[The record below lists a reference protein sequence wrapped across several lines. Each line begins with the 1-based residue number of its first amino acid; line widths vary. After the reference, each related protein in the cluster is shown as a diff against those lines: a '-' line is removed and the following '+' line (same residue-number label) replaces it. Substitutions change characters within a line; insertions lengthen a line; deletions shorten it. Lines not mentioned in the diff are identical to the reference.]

1 MRHDLPALDRGYIL
15 KLDLFDLR
23 NFRRKTQLDER
34 NTTMF
39 KNTGA
44 THGQRL
50 RTLAAWAFMATTLTL
65 VFGCSRPLELPASP
79 LYDFGLPRTAAGMS
93 EDEARTALLG
103 HYAHY
108 DVVAYE
114 DQSTKTPMKT
124 FVISYGFTDF
134 IERDGKILQIDRFV
148 HAANKINQRGVESS
162 FSDAATAAIEPRV
175 QEVRLYE
182 EGGAWRVYRPES
194 PVLLGIRGDPSK
206 PLSRDP
212 LDPLLLDPDG
222 DGHPGVTVKIDI
234 SGFLKGELYI
244 TRREIYRDYLAL
256 YPDGRWIGH
265 VEDLSEQFVVGANM
279 KILQQESNNRQIP
292 DPGMNPLVLVR
303 VPESVKTWADLEPL
317 RDELFPPEPVFI
329 EGAGSTSVKK

>member
-1 MRHDLPALDRGYIL
+1 
-15 KLDLFDLR
+15 
-23 NFRRKTQLDER
+23 
-34 NTTMF
+34 MF
-39 KNTGA
+39 KYEGTTRGFV
-44 THGQRL
+44 L
-50 RTLAAWAFMATTLTL
+50 RSLAAGAITAAMLSLA
-65 VFGCSRPLELPASP
+65 VGCSRPLELPASP
-79 LYDFGLPRTAAGMS
+79 LYDFGAPKSSAGIS
-93 EDEARTALLG
+93 EEEARAALLG

-114 DQSTKTPMKT
+114 DASTKTPMKT

-134 IERDGKILQIDRFV
+134 VERDGKILQIDRFV
-148 HAANKINQRGVESS
+148 HAASKINQRSVEST

-194 PVLLGIRGDPSK
+194 PVLLGISGDPSK
-206 PLSRDP
+206 PLSRDHK
-212 LDPLLLDPDG
+212 DPLLLDPDA

-234 SGFLKGELYI
+234 GGFLKGELYI

-279 KILQQESNNRQIP
+279 KILAQESNNRQIP
-292 DPGMNPLVLVR
+292 DPGLNPLILVR
-303 VPESVKTWADLEPL
+303 VPESVMTWEELEPL
-317 RDELFPPEPVFI
+317 RDSLFPPEPDFA
-329 EGAGSTSVKK
+329 EKAGG

>member
-1 MRHDLPALDRGYIL
+1 MFNNTVDNRGLYRRPIL
-15 KLDLFDLR
+15 LGGLIAAVLS
-23 NFRRKTQLDER
+23 
-34 NTTMF
+34 
-39 KNTGA
+39 
-44 THGQRL
+44 
-50 RTLAAWAFMATTLTL
+50 LAA
-65 VFGCSRPLELPASP
+65 GCSRPLEMPASP
-79 LYDFGLPRTAAGMS
+79 LYDFGLPLASDGIS
-93 EDEARTALLG
+93 EAEARAALLG

-148 HAANKINQRGVESS
+148 HASNKINQRGVESS
-162 FSDAATAAIEPRV
+162 FSDEATAAIEPRV

-194 PVLLGIRGDPSK
+194 PVLLGIDGDPSK

-212 LDPLLLDPDG
+212 KDPLLLDPDG

-256 YPDGRWIGH
+256 HPDRRWIGH

-279 KILQQESNNRQIP
+279 KILAQDSNNNQIP

-303 VPESVKTWADLEPL
+303 VPESVTDWKDLEPL
-317 RDELFPPEPVFI
+317 RDELFPLEPGFV
-329 EGAGSTSVKK
+329 E